1 MIPKT
6 PIPPYYAVIFTSKRT
21 ETDQDGYSAMADK
34 MVDLAVKQDGYLGHE
49 SYRNLD
55 GYGTT
60 ISYWQSLDAISN
72 WKRNMEHRDAQKQGR
87 EKWYAEYKLRIAKV
101 ERDYGFE

>member
-6 PIPPYYAVIFTSKRT
+6 PVPPYYAVIFTAKRT
-21 ETDQDGYSAMADK
+21 ETDNGGYGIMADR
-34 MVDLAVKQDGYLGHE
+34 MVSLATEQDGYLGHE
-49 SYRNLD
+49 SYRNPN

-60 ISYWQSLDAISN
+60 ISYWQSLATISN
-72 WKRNMEHRDAQKQGR
+72 WKKNMEHKDAQQQGR
-87 EKWYAEYKLRIAKV
+87 GKWYAEYKLRIAKV